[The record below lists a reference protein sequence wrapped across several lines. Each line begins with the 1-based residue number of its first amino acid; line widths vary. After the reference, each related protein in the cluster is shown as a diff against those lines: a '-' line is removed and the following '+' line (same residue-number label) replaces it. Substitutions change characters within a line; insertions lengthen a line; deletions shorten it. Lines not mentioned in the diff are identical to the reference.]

1 VSIRGISAVV
11 SVECVKL
18 LVQMRTLLVLAV
30 CLLGPFV
37 FAAAMRIQ
45 NSLPTDTLFG
55 RSVKESG
62 FAIPLVVLG
71 FAALWGFPVLTSIV
85 GGDLFAGEDRY
96 GTWKT
101 MLSRSRSRAEI
112 FIGKVITA
120 LGFSTVAIVALA
132 VSSIAAGV
140 IVIGSAPLI
149 DLSGVLRPSDDALHR
164 VALAW
169 ASILP
174 PAFGFTAF
182 AVLLS
187 VISRSSMIGVGLPV
201 VVGLTM
207 QLLALVDSPEYIRR
221 LMITSA
227 FGAWHGLFAEPS
239 FYRPMLH
246 GTIVSGV
253 YFVLCMVIAYDRLR
267 RRDIAG

>member
-1 VSIRGISAVV
+1 MSIRGVAAVAG
-11 SVECVKL
+11 VECIKTL
-18 LVQMRTLLVLAV
+18 FQIRTILVLAV
-30 CLLGPFV
+30 CILGPFA
-37 FAAAMRIQ
+37 FAGAMRIQ

-62 FAIPLVVLG
+62 FALPLVVLG
-71 FAALWGFPVLTSIV
+71 FAALWGFPVLASIV
-85 GGDLFAGEDRY
+85 GGDVFAAEDRY

-101 MLSRSRSRAEI
+101 LLGRSRSRGEI
-112 FIGKVITA
+112 FTGKVITA
-120 LGFSTVAIVALA
+120 LGFSTLAIVTLA

-140 IVIGSAPLI
+140 TVIGAGPLL
-149 DLSGVLRPSDDALHR
+149 DLSGVLRTSDHALPR

-187 VISRSSMIGVGLPV
+187 VVSRSSVVGVGLPV

-207 QLLALVDSPEYIRR
+207 QLLALVDGPEVIRR

-239 FYRPMLH
+239 YYRPLLH
-246 GTIVSGV
+246 GTVVSAV